1 MRHRRISQG
10 DIGVVKR
17 MAPSMMISVSVS
29 GFICLALAAGIF
41 IPARGSVFGSIPF
54 ALAAGVFITFMV
66 LVLGFIPLTL
76 AAGVFIAFMVLVS
89 ALSAGNLK
97 AIRTKLFETKLSLSA
112 RSAALVSRPSL
123 LCIPGNGWLV
133 PKQRREK
140 TACWLHGMVMVM

>member
-1 MRHRRISQG
+1 
-10 DIGVVKR
+10 
-17 MAPSMMISVSVS
+17 MMISVSVS

-97 AIRTKLFETKLSLSA
+97 AIRTKLFEPKPRGHGTGSLQKPK
-112 RSAALVSRPSL
+112 RVPLE
-123 LCIPGNGWLV
+123 NGL
-133 PKQRREK
+133 QH
-140 TACWLHGMVMVM
+140 A